1 MIVTANTP
9 LEKEMI
15 TSLQKLMSGSSNP
28 TIPKNSLIQP
38 LLYTEIMM
46 ENILR

>member
-28 TIPKNSLIQP
+28 TIPIYPKHDDKI
-38 LLYTEIMM
+38 
-46 ENILR
+46 ILVHF